1 MQQAISHWIGAGPQG
16 ATGHSLESVMHNRGK
31 RACAFDLPR
40 SALGLTRWRGFPEG
54 SSLGLT
60 SLMTPRSYHLVDCH
74 RNDPRP
80 KAIGASFAS
89 CDTAAKKWPMP
100 LRRSCTVPVTAE
112 PLPTRFGAVIVSA
125 PRKKG
130 GPHEWFPHD
139 ASSALLLH
147 SRWSF
152 LSDLLAWRWGGITH
166 LSGTRMGAR
175 CLGQSRSCW
184 TTVRTGAG
192 NVCCACDL

>member
-74 RNDPRP
+74 VTTQDPRRLARHSP
-80 KAIGASFAS
+80 PANA
-89 CDTAAKKWPMP
+89 T
-100 LRRSCTVPVTAE
+100 SCTVPVTAE
-112 PLPTRFGAVIVSA
+112 PLPTRFGAVVENLGA
-125 PRKKG
+125 
-130 GPHEWFPHD
+130 
-139 ASSALLLH
+139 AL
-147 SRWSF
+147 R
-152 LSDLLAWRWGGITH
+152 
-166 LSGTRMGAR
+166 GTRE
-175 CLGQSRSCW
+175 
-184 TTVRTGAG
+184 TVPTPHIYDYTAVG
-192 NVCCACDL
+192 LF